1 MDDTW
6 IRWVIVIWRCD
17 FINIVWYIGLCLVR
31 CQAIT
36 WIKDY
41 SSWHAALVTKL
52 GEMWLKIQVFSREW
66 NWKCHCLTAVI
77 SFRAECANVKL
88 RQLPDACARHRC
100 QHWSSS
106 PNIAISTRQQYRFNF
121 DCGHTDLWTIRDNS
135 HPVIF
140 SSFNIR
146 AYKLC
151 VTFFFMLGL
160 GHWEGGIAIGLNPW
174 SLSD

>member
-1 MDDTW
+1 MASNFV
-6 IRWVIVIWRCD
+6 IYELGAVHWVVAQRMCFFTLDLYFFRINCLESFVI
-17 FINIVWYIGLCLVR
+17 
-31 CQAIT
+31 
-36 WIKDY
+36 
-41 SSWHAALVTKL
+41 
-52 GEMWLKIQVFSREW
+52 IQVSELGIV
-66 NWKCHCLTAVI
+66 N
-77 SFRAECANVKL
+77 KL
-88 RQLPDACARHRC
+88 RYKLSIWILSYACARHRC